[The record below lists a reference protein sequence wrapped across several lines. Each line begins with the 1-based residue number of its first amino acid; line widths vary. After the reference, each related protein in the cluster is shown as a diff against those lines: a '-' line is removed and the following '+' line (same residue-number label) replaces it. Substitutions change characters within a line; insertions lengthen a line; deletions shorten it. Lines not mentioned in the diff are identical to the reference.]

1 MSKKDDIEDNT
12 NKYSSGYA
20 CGSDT
25 SEKFQS
31 QSIPIKLGEKLKI
44 FLYL

>member
-1 MSKKDDIEDNT
+1 MSKKDEIEENA
-12 NKYSSGYA
+12 NKYSSGYS

-31 QSIPIKLGEKLKI
+31 QSIPMKLGVN
-44 FLYL
+44 